1 MNLEAVCFIP
11 AKVEIDEHHVSV
23 YASKND
29 VGIKSRSS
37 KALLHVV
44 WYLQEL
50 TEEFGEN
57 GWKQLPDAI
66 SKRYRFIPAKVEID
80 EHHVGVYASKND
92 GRILKAD
99 HPKALLHGSLVSPT
113 IAASI
118 TAAVLSGTTA
128 ATAVSTYAEVN
139 QENLTST
146 ITVQGLGE
154 GVDTE
159 LWLYQAV
166 SIDKERNNWVVA
178 DWAKTYINEQD
189 YTIVDPQGLTKA
201 AEEQVAASTA
211 KSNGLTS
218 VNFDN
223 MPIGVYVIRA
233 AAANTT
239 YNPMVA
245 NTYDNTQNYIAVKD
259 VAVTAKS
266 ATVDLTKKEIEGD
279 NFVGKGETVTFEI
292 ETTFPYFDDKAAD
305 KSFEIYDMPEGMKIT
320 SVKSVTIGGAPV
332 EGKNFTESEGTYT
345 INLTDQITDNNG
357 NAGKKVVVQYEAI
370 VTSEDGYSNTA
381 NSSGSTADS
390 TVQGHTGDIILTK
403 YASDDN
409 NDHLEDNAK
418 LAGAKFEVYPVTVG
432 EDEIENVGK
441 TPLEFVMKEDGIYTP
456 ALEEDKNKVTEIE
469 TVEGGTVTIEGLGN
483 GKYHFKETVAPDG
496 YTVNEEGVTVDVV
509 KDEKD
514 TVAYGNVID
523 TKLSSLPSTGG
534 IGTTI
539 FTIGGCVI
547 MVAAAGLYF
556 STRKKEEN

>member
-1 MNLEAVCFIP
+1 MKAKKLLAV
-11 AKVEIDEHHVSV
+11 
-23 YASKND
+23 
-29 VGIKSRSS
+29 
-37 KALLHVV
+37 LM
-44 WYLQEL
+44 
-50 TEEFGEN
+50 
-57 GWKQLPDAI
+57 
-66 SKRYRFIPAKVEID
+66 
-80 EHHVGVYASKND
+80 
-92 GRILKAD
+92 
-99 HPKALLHGSLVSPT
+99 
-113 IAASI
+113 

-178 DWAKTYINEQD
+178 DWAKGFFDDKYEIINPE
-189 YTIVDPQGLTKA
+189 GLTKA
-201 AEEQVAASTA
+201 AEAQGTTYTA

-223 MPIGVYVIRA
+223 MSIGVYVIRA

-259 VAVTAKS
+259 AAVTAKS

-292 ETTFPYFDDKAAD
+292 ETTFPYFDEKAAD
-305 KSFEIYDMPEGMKIT
+305 KSFEIYDTPEGMKIT
-320 SVKSVTIGGAPV
+320 SVESVTIGGVSV
-332 EGKNFTESEGTYT
+332 EGKRFTENDGTYT
-345 INLTDQITDNNG
+345 INLTDQIKENNE
-357 NAGKKVVVQYEAI
+357 NAGKKVVVKYKAI

-381 NSSGSTADS
+381 NSSGSFADS

-409 NDHLEDNAK
+409 NNTLEDNAK

-432 EDEIENVGK
+432 EDGSETVGEN
-441 TPLEFVMKEDGIYTP
+441 PLEFVMKEDGIYTP

-469 TVEGGTVTIEGLGN
+469 TVEGGTVKIEGLGD

-496 YTVNEEGVTVDVV
+496 YTVNEEGVTVEVV

-514 TVAYGNVID
+514 TVAYGNVFD

>member
-1 MNLEAVCFIP
+1 MKAKKLLAV
-11 AKVEIDEHHVSV
+11 
-23 YASKND
+23 
-29 VGIKSRSS
+29 
-37 KALLHVV
+37 LM
-44 WYLQEL
+44 
-50 TEEFGEN
+50 
-57 GWKQLPDAI
+57 
-66 SKRYRFIPAKVEID
+66 
-80 EHHVGVYASKND
+80 
-92 GRILKAD
+92 
-99 HPKALLHGSLVSPT
+99 
-113 IAASI
+113 

-201 AEEQVAASTA
+201 AEEQAAASTA

-292 ETTFPYFDDKAAD
+292 ETTFPYFDDKATD
-305 KSFEIYDMPEGMKIT
+305 KLFEIYDTPEGMKIT
-320 SVKSVTIGGAPV
+320 SVESVTIGGVSV
-332 EGKNFTESEGTYT
+332 EGKSFTENDGTYT
-345 INLTDQITDNNG
+345 INLTDQIKENNE
-357 NAGKKVVVQYEAI
+357 NAGKKVVVKYKAI

-381 NSSGSTADS
+381 NSSGSFADS
-390 TVQGHTGDIILTK
+390 IVQGHTGDIILTK

-409 NDHLEDNAK
+409 NNTLEDNAK

-432 EDEIENVGK
+432 EDGRETVGEN
-441 TPLEFVMKEDGIYTP
+441 PLEFVMKEDGIYTP
-456 ALEEDKNKVTEIE
+456 ALKEDKNKVTEIE
-469 TVEGGTVTIEGLGN
+469 TVEGGTVKIEGLGD
-483 GKYHFKETVAPDG
+483 GKYHFDETVAPDG
-496 YTVNEEGVTVDVV
+496 YTVNEEGVTVEVS

>member
-1 MNLEAVCFIP
+1 MKAKKILAV
-11 AKVEIDEHHVSV
+11 
-23 YASKND
+23 
-29 VGIKSRSS
+29 
-37 KALLHVV
+37 LM
-44 WYLQEL
+44 
-50 TEEFGEN
+50 
-57 GWKQLPDAI
+57 
-66 SKRYRFIPAKVEID
+66 
-80 EHHVGVYASKND
+80 
-92 GRILKAD
+92 
-99 HPKALLHGSLVSPT
+99 
-113 IAASI
+113 

-305 KSFEIYDMPEGMKIT
+305 KSFEIHDTPEGMKIT

-496 YTVNEEGVTVDVV
+496 YTVNEEGVTVEVV

>member
-1 MNLEAVCFIP
+1 MKAKKILAV
-11 AKVEIDEHHVSV
+11 
-23 YASKND
+23 
-29 VGIKSRSS
+29 
-37 KALLHVV
+37 LM
-44 WYLQEL
+44 
-50 TEEFGEN
+50 
-57 GWKQLPDAI
+57 
-66 SKRYRFIPAKVEID
+66 
-80 EHHVGVYASKND
+80 
-92 GRILKAD
+92 
-99 HPKALLHGSLVSPT
+99 
-113 IAASI
+113 

-128 ATAVSTYAEVN
+128 ATAVSTYAAVD
-139 QENLTST
+139 QQNLTST

-305 KSFEIYDMPEGMKIT
+305 KSFEIHDTPEGMKIT

-390 TVQGHTGDIILTK
+390 TVKGYTGDIILTK

-496 YTVNEEGVTVDVV
+496 YTVNEEGVTVEVV

>member
-1 MNLEAVCFIP
+1 MKAKKLLAV
-11 AKVEIDEHHVSV
+11 
-23 YASKND
+23 
-29 VGIKSRSS
+29 
-37 KALLHVV
+37 LM
-44 WYLQEL
+44 
-50 TEEFGEN
+50 
-57 GWKQLPDAI
+57 
-66 SKRYRFIPAKVEID
+66 
-80 EHHVGVYASKND
+80 
-92 GRILKAD
+92 
-99 HPKALLHGSLVSPT
+99 
-113 IAASI
+113 

-305 KSFEIYDMPEGMKIT
+305 KSFEIHDMPEGMKIT

-514 TVAYGNVID
+514 TVAYGNVFD

>member
-1 MNLEAVCFIP
+1 MRL
-11 AKVEIDEHHVSV
+11 
-23 YASKND
+23 
-29 VGIKSRSS
+29 
-37 KALLHVV
+37 
-44 WYLQEL
+44 
-50 TEEFGEN
+50 
-57 GWKQLPDAI
+57 
-66 SKRYRFIPAKVEID
+66 
-80 EHHVGVYASKND
+80 
-92 GRILKAD
+92 
-99 HPKALLHGSLVSPT
+99 
-113 IAASI
+113 
-118 TAAVLSGTTA
+118 
-128 ATAVSTYAEVN
+128 
-139 QENLTST
+139 
-146 ITVQGLGE
+146 
-154 GVDTE
+154 
-159 LWLYQAV
+159 
-166 SIDKERNNWVVA
+166 
-178 DWAKTYINEQD
+178 YINEQD

-305 KSFEIYDMPEGMKIT
+305 KSFEIHDTPEGMKLT

-496 YTVNEEGVTVDVV
+496 YTVNEEGVTVEVV

>member
-1 MNLEAVCFIP
+1 MKAKKILAV
-11 AKVEIDEHHVSV
+11 
-23 YASKND
+23 
-29 VGIKSRSS
+29 
-37 KALLHVV
+37 LM
-44 WYLQEL
+44 
-50 TEEFGEN
+50 
-57 GWKQLPDAI
+57 
-66 SKRYRFIPAKVEID
+66 
-80 EHHVGVYASKND
+80 
-92 GRILKAD
+92 
-99 HPKALLHGSLVSPT
+99 
-113 IAASI
+113 

-245 NTYDNTQNYIAVKD
+245 NTYDNTQTYIAVKD
-259 VAVTAKS
+259 AAVTAKS
-266 ATVDLTKKEIEGD
+266 ATVDLNKKEIEGD

-305 KSFEIYDMPEGMKIT
+305 KSFEIHDTPEGMKIT

-390 TVQGHTGDIILTK
+390 TVKGYTGDIILTK

-496 YTVNEEGVTVDVV
+496 YTVNEEGVTVEVV

>member
-1 MNLEAVCFIP
+1 MKAKKLLAV
-11 AKVEIDEHHVSV
+11 
-23 YASKND
+23 
-29 VGIKSRSS
+29 
-37 KALLHVV
+37 LM
-44 WYLQEL
+44 
-50 TEEFGEN
+50 
-57 GWKQLPDAI
+57 
-66 SKRYRFIPAKVEID
+66 
-80 EHHVGVYASKND
+80 
-92 GRILKAD
+92 
-99 HPKALLHGSLVSPT
+99 
-113 IAASI
+113 

-178 DWAKTYINEQD
+178 DWAQGFINDNYE
-189 YTIVDPQGLTKA
+189 IINAAGLTEA
-201 AEEQVAASTA
+201 AEAQATTHTVR
-211 KSNGLTS
+211 SNGKTS
-218 VNFDN
+218 VEFND

-245 NTYDNTQNYIAVKD
+245 NTYDNTQTYIAVKD
-259 VAVTAKS
+259 AAVTAKS
-266 ATVDLTKKEIEGD
+266 ATVDLNKKEIEGD

-292 ETTFPYFDDKAAD
+292 ETTFPYFDEKAAD
-305 KSFEIYDMPEGMKIT
+305 KSFEIYDTPTGMKIT
-320 SVKSVTIGGAPV
+320 SVESVTIGGVSV
-332 EGKNFTESEGTYT
+332 EGKSFTESDGTYT
-345 INLTDQITDNNG
+345 INLTDQIQENNK
-357 NAGKKVVVQYEAI
+357 NAGKKVVVKYKAI

-456 ALEEDKNKVTEIE
+456 ALEEDKNKVIELVKEKLKEIR
-469 TVEGGTVTIEGLGN
+469 
-483 GKYHFKETVAPDG
+483 A
-496 YTVNEEGVTVDVV
+496 
-509 KDEKD
+509 
-514 TVAYGNVID
+514 
-523 TKLSSLPSTGG
+523 
-534 IGTTI
+534 
-539 FTIGGCVI
+539 
-547 MVAAAGLYF
+547 
-556 STRKKEEN
+556 

>member
-1 MNLEAVCFIP
+1 MKAKKLLAV
-11 AKVEIDEHHVSV
+11 
-23 YASKND
+23 
-29 VGIKSRSS
+29 
-37 KALLHVV
+37 LM
-44 WYLQEL
+44 
-50 TEEFGEN
+50 
-57 GWKQLPDAI
+57 
-66 SKRYRFIPAKVEID
+66 
-80 EHHVGVYASKND
+80 
-92 GRILKAD
+92 
-99 HPKALLHGSLVSPT
+99 
-113 IAASI
+113 

-178 DWAKTYINEQD
+178 DWAQGFINDNYE
-189 YTIVDPQGLTKA
+189 IINAAGLTEA
-201 AEEQVAASTA
+201 AEAQATTHTVR
-211 KSNGLTS
+211 SNGKTS
-218 VNFDN
+218 VEFND

-245 NTYDNTQNYIAVKD
+245 NTYDNTQTYIAVKD
-259 VAVTAKS
+259 AAVTAKS
-266 ATVDLTKKEIEGD
+266 ATVDLNKKEIEGD

-292 ETTFPYFDDKAAD
+292 ETTFPYFDEKAAD
-305 KSFEIYDMPEGMKIT
+305 KSFEIYDTPTGMKIT
-320 SVKSVTIGGAPV
+320 SVESVTIGGVSV
-332 EGKNFTESEGTYT
+332 EGKSFTESDGTYT
-345 INLTDQITDNNG
+345 INLTDQIQENNK
-357 NAGKKVVVQYEAI
+357 NAGKKVVVKYKAI

-409 NDHLEDNAK
+409 NNTLEDNAK

-496 YTVNEEGVTVDVV
+496 YTVNEEGVTVEVV

>member
-1 MNLEAVCFIP
+1 MKAKKILAV
-11 AKVEIDEHHVSV
+11 
-23 YASKND
+23 
-29 VGIKSRSS
+29 
-37 KALLHVV
+37 LM
-44 WYLQEL
+44 
-50 TEEFGEN
+50 
-57 GWKQLPDAI
+57 
-66 SKRYRFIPAKVEID
+66 
-80 EHHVGVYASKND
+80 
-92 GRILKAD
+92 
-99 HPKALLHGSLVSPT
+99 
-113 IAASI
+113 

-305 KSFEIYDMPEGMKIT
+305 KSFEIHDTPEGMKIT

-390 TVQGHTGDIILTK
+390 TVKGYTGDIILTK

-432 EDEIENVGK
+432 EDEIDNVGK

-496 YTVNEEGVTVDVV
+496 YTVNEEGVTVEVV

>member
-1 MNLEAVCFIP
+1 MKAKKILAV
-11 AKVEIDEHHVSV
+11 
-23 YASKND
+23 
-29 VGIKSRSS
+29 
-37 KALLHVV
+37 LM
-44 WYLQEL
+44 
-50 TEEFGEN
+50 
-57 GWKQLPDAI
+57 
-66 SKRYRFIPAKVEID
+66 
-80 EHHVGVYASKND
+80 
-92 GRILKAD
+92 
-99 HPKALLHGSLVSPT
+99 
-113 IAASI
+113 

-305 KSFEIYDMPEGMKIT
+305 KSFEIHDTPEGMKIT

-496 YTVNEEGVTVDVV
+496 YTVNEEGVTVEVV
-509 KDEKD
+509 QDEKD

>member
-1 MNLEAVCFIP
+1 MKAKKLLAV
-11 AKVEIDEHHVSV
+11 
-23 YASKND
+23 
-29 VGIKSRSS
+29 
-37 KALLHVV
+37 LM
-44 WYLQEL
+44 
-50 TEEFGEN
+50 
-57 GWKQLPDAI
+57 
-66 SKRYRFIPAKVEID
+66 
-80 EHHVGVYASKND
+80 
-92 GRILKAD
+92 
-99 HPKALLHGSLVSPT
+99 
-113 IAASI
+113 

-305 KSFEIYDMPEGMKIT
+305 KSFEIHDTPKGMKIT

-332 EGKNFTESEGTYT
+332 EGKKFTESEGTYT

-357 NAGKKVVVQYEAI
+357 NAGKKVIVQYEAM

-432 EDEIENVGK
+432 EDEIGNVGK

-496 YTVNEEGVTVDVV
+496 YTVNEEGVTVEVV

>member
-1 MNLEAVCFIP
+1 MKAKKLLAV
-11 AKVEIDEHHVSV
+11 
-23 YASKND
+23 
-29 VGIKSRSS
+29 
-37 KALLHVV
+37 LM
-44 WYLQEL
+44 
-50 TEEFGEN
+50 
-57 GWKQLPDAI
+57 
-66 SKRYRFIPAKVEID
+66 
-80 EHHVGVYASKND
+80 
-92 GRILKAD
+92 
-99 HPKALLHGSLVSPT
+99 
-113 IAASI
+113 

-201 AEEQVAASTA
+201 AEEQAAASTA

-292 ETTFPYFDDKAAD
+292 ETTFPYFDDKATD
-305 KSFEIYDMPEGMKIT
+305 KLFEIYDTPEGMKIT
-320 SVKSVTIGGAPV
+320 SVESVTIGGVSV
-332 EGKNFTESEGTYT
+332 EGKSFTENDGTYT
-345 INLTDQITDNNG
+345 INLTDQIKENNE
-357 NAGKKVVVQYEAI
+357 NAGKKVVVKYKAI

-409 NDHLEDNAK
+409 NNTLEDNAK

-432 EDEIENVGK
+432 EDGRETVGEN
-441 TPLEFVMKEDGIYTP
+441 PLEFVMKEDGIYTP
-456 ALEEDKNKVTEIE
+456 ALKEDKNKVTEIE
-469 TVEGGTVTIEGLGN
+469 TVEGGTVKIEGLGD
-483 GKYHFKETVAPDG
+483 GKYHFDETVAPDG
-496 YTVNEEGVTVDVV
+496 YTVNEEGVTVEVS

>member
-1 MNLEAVCFIP
+1 MKAKKLLAV
-11 AKVEIDEHHVSV
+11 
-23 YASKND
+23 
-29 VGIKSRSS
+29 
-37 KALLHVV
+37 LM
-44 WYLQEL
+44 
-50 TEEFGEN
+50 
-57 GWKQLPDAI
+57 
-66 SKRYRFIPAKVEID
+66 
-80 EHHVGVYASKND
+80 
-92 GRILKAD
+92 
-99 HPKALLHGSLVSPT
+99 
-113 IAASI
+113 

-305 KSFEIYDMPEGMKIT
+305 KSFEIHDTPEGMKIT

-403 YASDDN
+403 YATDN
-409 NDHLEDNAK
+409 DNDKLEDNDK

-432 EDEIENVGK
+432 EDGRETVGEN
-441 TPLEFVMKEDGIYTP
+441 PLEFVMKEDGIYTP

-496 YTVNEEGVTVDVV
+496 YTVNEEGVTVEVV

>member
-1 MNLEAVCFIP
+1 MKAKKILAV
-11 AKVEIDEHHVSV
+11 
-23 YASKND
+23 
-29 VGIKSRSS
+29 
-37 KALLHVV
+37 LM
-44 WYLQEL
+44 
-50 TEEFGEN
+50 
-57 GWKQLPDAI
+57 
-66 SKRYRFIPAKVEID
+66 
-80 EHHVGVYASKND
+80 
-92 GRILKAD
+92 
-99 HPKALLHGSLVSPT
+99 
-113 IAASI
+113 

-245 NTYDNTQNYIAVKD
+245 NTYDNTQTYIAVKD
-259 VAVTAKS
+259 AAVTAKS
-266 ATVDLTKKEIEGD
+266 ATVDLNKKEIEGD

-305 KSFEIYDMPEGMKIT
+305 KTFEIHDTPEGMKIT

-390 TVQGHTGDIILTK
+390 TVKGYTGDIILTK

-496 YTVNEEGVTVDVV
+496 YTVNEEGVTVEVV

>member
-1 MNLEAVCFIP
+1 MKAKKILAV
-11 AKVEIDEHHVSV
+11 
-23 YASKND
+23 
-29 VGIKSRSS
+29 
-37 KALLHVV
+37 LM
-44 WYLQEL
+44 
-50 TEEFGEN
+50 
-57 GWKQLPDAI
+57 
-66 SKRYRFIPAKVEID
+66 
-80 EHHVGVYASKND
+80 
-92 GRILKAD
+92 
-99 HPKALLHGSLVSPT
+99 
-113 IAASI
+113 

-305 KSFEIYDMPEGMKIT
+305 KSFEIHDTPEGMKLT

-496 YTVNEEGVTVDVV
+496 YTVNEEGVTVEVV

>member
-1 MNLEAVCFIP
+1 MKAKKILAV
-11 AKVEIDEHHVSV
+11 
-23 YASKND
+23 
-29 VGIKSRSS
+29 
-37 KALLHVV
+37 LM
-44 WYLQEL
+44 
-50 TEEFGEN
+50 
-57 GWKQLPDAI
+57 
-66 SKRYRFIPAKVEID
+66 
-80 EHHVGVYASKND
+80 
-92 GRILKAD
+92 
-99 HPKALLHGSLVSPT
+99 
-113 IAASI
+113 

-178 DWAKTYINEQD
+178 DWAKKYINEQD
-189 YTIVDPQGLTKA
+189 YTIVDPQGLTKV
-201 AEEQVAASTA
+201 AEEQAAASTA

-223 MPIGVYVIRA
+223 MSIGVYVIRA

-292 ETTFPYFDDKAAD
+292 ETTFPYFDEKAAD
-305 KSFEIYDMPEGMKIT
+305 KSFEIYDTPTGMKIT
-320 SVKSVTIGGAPV
+320 SVESVTIGGVSV
-332 EGKNFTESEGTYT
+332 EGKSFTESDGTYT
-345 INLTDQITDNNG
+345 INLTDQIQENNK
-357 NAGKKVVVQYEAI
+357 NAGKKVVVKYKAI

-403 YASDDN
+403 YATDN
-409 NDHLEDNAK
+409 DNDKLEDNDK

-432 EDEIENVGK
+432 EDGSENVGE

-469 TVEGGTVTIEGLGN
+469 TVEGGTVKIEGLGD

-496 YTVNEEGVTVDVV
+496 YTVNEDGETVEVV
-509 KDEKD
+509 KDDKN
-514 TVAYGNVID
+514 TVAYGKVFD

>member
-1 MNLEAVCFIP
+1 MKAKKLLAV
-11 AKVEIDEHHVSV
+11 
-23 YASKND
+23 
-29 VGIKSRSS
+29 
-37 KALLHVV
+37 LM
-44 WYLQEL
+44 
-50 TEEFGEN
+50 
-57 GWKQLPDAI
+57 
-66 SKRYRFIPAKVEID
+66 
-80 EHHVGVYASKND
+80 
-92 GRILKAD
+92 
-99 HPKALLHGSLVSPT
+99 
-113 IAASI
+113 

-305 KSFEIYDMPEGMKIT
+305 KSFEIHDTPEGMKIT

-496 YTVNEEGVTVDVV
+496 YTVNEEGVTVEVV
-509 KDEKD
+509 QDEKD

>member
-1 MNLEAVCFIP
+1 MKAKKILAV
-11 AKVEIDEHHVSV
+11 
-23 YASKND
+23 
-29 VGIKSRSS
+29 
-37 KALLHVV
+37 LM
-44 WYLQEL
+44 
-50 TEEFGEN
+50 
-57 GWKQLPDAI
+57 
-66 SKRYRFIPAKVEID
+66 
-80 EHHVGVYASKND
+80 
-92 GRILKAD
+92 
-99 HPKALLHGSLVSPT
+99 
-113 IAASI
+113 

-178 DWAKTYINEQD
+178 DWAKEFINEK
-189 YTIVDPQGLTKA
+189 YEITNAEGLTKA
-201 AEEQVAASTA
+201 AEAQETTYTA
-211 KSNGLTS
+211 QSEGKTS
-218 VNFDN
+218 VEFNN

-233 AAANTT
+233 AAAKTT

-245 NTYDNTQNYIAVKD
+245 NTYDNTQTYISVKD
-259 VAVTAKS
+259 AAVTAKS

-292 ETTFPYFDDKAAD
+292 ETTFPYFDDKAAN
-305 KSFEIYDMPEGMKIT
+305 KSFEIHDTPEGMKIT

-390 TVQGHTGDIILTK
+390 TVKGYTGDIILTK

-496 YTVNEEGVTVDVV
+496 YTVNEEGVTVEVV

>member
-1 MNLEAVCFIP
+1 MKAKKILAV
-11 AKVEIDEHHVSV
+11 
-23 YASKND
+23 
-29 VGIKSRSS
+29 
-37 KALLHVV
+37 LM
-44 WYLQEL
+44 
-50 TEEFGEN
+50 
-57 GWKQLPDAI
+57 
-66 SKRYRFIPAKVEID
+66 
-80 EHHVGVYASKND
+80 
-92 GRILKAD
+92 
-99 HPKALLHGSLVSPT
+99 
-113 IAASI
+113 

-305 KSFEIYDMPEGMKIT
+305 KSFEIHDTPEGMKIT

-496 YTVNEEGVTVDVV
+496 YTVNEEGVTVEVV

-514 TVAYGNVID
+514 TVAYGHVID

>member
-1 MNLEAVCFIP
+1 MKAKKILAV
-11 AKVEIDEHHVSV
+11 
-23 YASKND
+23 
-29 VGIKSRSS
+29 
-37 KALLHVV
+37 LM
-44 WYLQEL
+44 
-50 TEEFGEN
+50 
-57 GWKQLPDAI
+57 
-66 SKRYRFIPAKVEID
+66 
-80 EHHVGVYASKND
+80 
-92 GRILKAD
+92 
-99 HPKALLHGSLVSPT
+99 
-113 IAASI
+113 

-245 NTYDNTQNYIAVKD
+245 NTYDNTQTYIAVKD
-259 VAVTAKS
+259 AAVTAKS
-266 ATVDLTKKEIEGD
+266 ATVDLNKKEIEGD

-292 ETTFPYFDDKAAD
+292 ETTFPYFDEKAAD
-305 KSFEIYDMPEGMKIT
+305 KSFEIYDTPTGMKIT
-320 SVKSVTIGGAPV
+320 SVESVTIGGVSV
-332 EGKNFTESEGTYT
+332 EGKSFTESDGTYT
-345 INLTDQITDNNG
+345 INLTDQIQENNK
-357 NAGKKVVVQYEAI
+357 NAGKKVVVKYKAI

-409 NDHLEDNAK
+409 NNTLEDNAK

-432 EDEIENVGK
+432 EDGSETVGEN
-441 TPLEFVMKEDGIYTP
+441 PLEFVMKEDGIYTP

-496 YTVNEEGVTVDVV
+496 YTVNEDGETVEVV
-509 KDEKD
+509 KDDKN
-514 TVAYGNVID
+514 TVAYGKVFD

>member
-1 MNLEAVCFIP
+1 MKAKKILAV
-11 AKVEIDEHHVSV
+11 
-23 YASKND
+23 
-29 VGIKSRSS
+29 
-37 KALLHVV
+37 LM
-44 WYLQEL
+44 
-50 TEEFGEN
+50 
-57 GWKQLPDAI
+57 
-66 SKRYRFIPAKVEID
+66 
-80 EHHVGVYASKND
+80 
-92 GRILKAD
+92 
-99 HPKALLHGSLVSPT
+99 
-113 IAASI
+113 

-292 ETTFPYFDDKAAD
+292 ETTFPYFDEKAAD
-305 KSFEIYDMPEGMKIT
+305 KSFEIYDTPTGMKIT
-320 SVKSVTIGGAPV
+320 SVESVTIGGVSV

-496 YTVNEEGVTVDVV
+496 YTVNEEGVTVEVV
-509 KDEKD
+509 QDEKD

>member
-1 MNLEAVCFIP
+1 MKAKKLLAV
-11 AKVEIDEHHVSV
+11 
-23 YASKND
+23 
-29 VGIKSRSS
+29 
-37 KALLHVV
+37 LM
-44 WYLQEL
+44 
-50 TEEFGEN
+50 
-57 GWKQLPDAI
+57 
-66 SKRYRFIPAKVEID
+66 
-80 EHHVGVYASKND
+80 
-92 GRILKAD
+92 
-99 HPKALLHGSLVSPT
+99 
-113 IAASI
+113 

-233 AAANTT
+233 AAKDTT

-245 NTYDNTQNYIAVKD
+245 NTYDNTQTYIAVKD
-259 VAVTAKS
+259 AAVTAKS
-266 ATVDLTKKEIEGD
+266 ATVDLNKKEIEGD

-292 ETTFPYFDDKAAD
+292 ETTFPYFDDKATD
-305 KSFEIYDMPEGMKIT
+305 KSFEIHDTPKGMKIT

-332 EGKNFTESEGTYT
+332 EGKKFTESEGTYT

-357 NAGKKVVVQYEAI
+357 NAGKKVVVQYEAM

-390 TVQGHTGDIILTK
+390 VVKGYTGDIILTK
-403 YASDDN
+403 YASDNDN
-409 NDHLEDNAK
+409 DNFKDNAT

-432 EDEIENVGK
+432 EDESENVGE
-441 TPLEFVMKEDGIYTP
+441 TPLEFVMKEEGVYTP
-456 ALEEDKNKVTEIE
+456 ALPEDEKKVTEIE

-496 YTVNEEGVTVDVV
+496 YTVNEDGETVEVV
-509 KDEKD
+509 KDDKN
-514 TVAYGNVID
+514 TVAYGKVFD

>member
-1 MNLEAVCFIP
+1 MKAKKILAV
-11 AKVEIDEHHVSV
+11 
-23 YASKND
+23 
-29 VGIKSRSS
+29 
-37 KALLHVV
+37 LM
-44 WYLQEL
+44 
-50 TEEFGEN
+50 
-57 GWKQLPDAI
+57 
-66 SKRYRFIPAKVEID
+66 
-80 EHHVGVYASKND
+80 
-92 GRILKAD
+92 
-99 HPKALLHGSLVSPT
+99 
-113 IAASI
+113 

-178 DWAKTYINEQD
+178 DWAKKYINEQD
-189 YTIVDPQGLTKA
+189 YTIVDPQGLTKV
-201 AEEQVAASTA
+201 AEEQAAASTA

-223 MPIGVYVIRA
+223 MSIGVYVIRA

-259 VAVTAKS
+259 ATVTAKS
-266 ATVDLTKKEIEGD
+266 STVDLTKKEIEGD
-279 NFVGKGETVTFEI
+279 NFVGKGETVTFAI
-292 ETTFPYFDDKAAD
+292 ETTFPYFDEQAIEKTFKIHDT
-305 KSFEIYDMPEGMKIT
+305 PTGMKIT
-320 SVKSVTIGGAPV
+320 SVKSVTIGNTSV
-332 EGKNFTESEGTYT
+332 EGKNFEENEGKYT
-345 INLTDQITDNNG
+345 IDLTDQIGSNNE
-357 NAGKKVVVQYEAI
+357 NAGKKVVVTYEAV

-390 TVQGHTGDIILTK
+390 TVQGYTGDIILTK

-409 NDHLEDNAK
+409 NNNVEDNAK

-432 EDEIENVGK
+432 EDGSETVGK
-441 TPLEFVMKEDGIYTP
+441 TPLEFVMKEEGIYTP
-456 ALEEDKNKVTEIE
+456 ALEEDEKTVTEIE
-469 TVEGGTVTIEGLGN
+469 TVESGTVTIEGLGN
-483 GKYHFKETVAPDG
+483 GKYHFTETVAPDG
-496 YTVNEEGVTVDVV
+496 YTVNEEGVTVEVI
-509 KDEKD
+509 KGEKEN
-514 TVAYGNVID
+514 TVAYGSVFD

>member
-1 MNLEAVCFIP
+1 MKAKKILAV
-11 AKVEIDEHHVSV
+11 
-23 YASKND
+23 
-29 VGIKSRSS
+29 
-37 KALLHVV
+37 LM
-44 WYLQEL
+44 
-50 TEEFGEN
+50 
-57 GWKQLPDAI
+57 
-66 SKRYRFIPAKVEID
+66 
-80 EHHVGVYASKND
+80 
-92 GRILKAD
+92 
-99 HPKALLHGSLVSPT
+99 
-113 IAASI
+113 

-128 ATAVSTYAEVN
+128 ATAVSTYAAVD
-139 QENLTST
+139 QQNLTGT

-178 DWAKTYINEQD
+178 DWAKEFINEK
-189 YTIVDPQGLTKA
+189 YEITNAEGLTKA
-201 AEEQVAASTA
+201 AEAQETTYTA
-211 KSNGLTS
+211 QSEGKTS
-218 VNFDN
+218 VEFNN

-233 AAANTT
+233 AAAKTT

-245 NTYDNTQNYIAVKD
+245 NTYDNTQTYIAVKD
-259 VAVTAKS
+259 AAVTAKS

-305 KSFEIYDMPEGMKIT
+305 KSFEIHDTPEGMKIT

-496 YTVNEEGVTVDVV
+496 YTVNEEGVTVEVV

>member
-1 MNLEAVCFIP
+1 MKAKKILAV
-11 AKVEIDEHHVSV
+11 
-23 YASKND
+23 
-29 VGIKSRSS
+29 
-37 KALLHVV
+37 LM
-44 WYLQEL
+44 
-50 TEEFGEN
+50 
-57 GWKQLPDAI
+57 
-66 SKRYRFIPAKVEID
+66 
-80 EHHVGVYASKND
+80 
-92 GRILKAD
+92 
-99 HPKALLHGSLVSPT
+99 
-113 IAASI
+113 

-305 KSFEIYDMPEGMKIT
+305 KSFEIHDTPEGMKLT

-441 TPLEFVMKEDGIYTP
+441 TPLEFVMKKDGIYTP

-496 YTVNEEGVTVDVV
+496 YTVNEEGVTVEVV